1 MVIRSLTLKKI
12 RMPGTYVSGK
22 MLFLFGC
29 FIVTL
34 LFSCQVEDNNKLRIA
49 VAANLQFAI
58 EELTQ
63 DFTEKTGVPCEIII
77 SSSGKLTAQ
86 IIEGAPFDLL
96 LSADMKYPQEL
107 YSRNLTLYE
116 PDIYGYGNL
125 ILWTLH
131 DDVSPELE
139 TLSSEKVTHI
149 ALGNPKTAPY
159 GASAMEVIQ
168 KIGIEKTIQKKLVYG
183 ESIAQ
188 TNQFIISEAVD
199 LGFTSKSVVM
209 STQMKDR
216 GVWKEVD
223 KGLYKPMAQGLV
235 VLNSREAFKAKA
247 IQFRDY
253 ILSSEGKEILHKFG
267 YDMKH

>member
-1 MVIRSLTLKKI
+1 MLSIPLYRKI
-12 RMPGTYVSGK
+12 
-22 MLFLFGC
+22 LFLSSFL
-29 FIVTL
+29 FISFL
-34 LFSCQVEDNNKLRIA
+34 LSCNKDHKDKLRIA

-58 EELTQ
+58 EELAD
-63 DFTEKTGVPCEIII
+63 DFSQRSGVECEIII

-107 YSRNLTLYE
+107 YKRKFTLFQ
-116 PDIYGYGNL
+116 PDIYAYGNL

-131 DDVSPELE
+131 EDVMPELDSL
-139 TLSSEKVTHI
+139 LSEQITHI
-149 ALGNPKTAPY
+149 AIGNPKTAPY
-159 GASAMEVIQ
+159 GVSAMEVIR
-168 KIGIEKTIQKKLVYG
+168 KIGIEDRIHKKLVYG

-188 TNQFIISEAVD
+188 TNQFIISKSVD

-209 STQMKDR
+209 SSQMKDR
-216 GVWKEVD
+216 GQWSEID
-223 KGLYKPMAQGLV
+223 KKLYSPMAQGMV
-235 VLNSREAFKAKA
+235 VLKSRKAFESKA

-253 ILSSEGKEILHKFG
+253 VLSSEGKEILHKFG

>member
-1 MVIRSLTLKKI
+1 MI
-12 RMPGTYVSGK
+12 
-22 MLFLFGC
+22 
-29 FIVTL
+29 L
-34 LFSCQVEDNNKLRIA
+34 LLSCNKEHKDKLRIA

-58 EELTQ
+58 QELAD
-63 DFTEKTGVPCEIII
+63 DFSQRSGVECEIII

-107 YSRNLTLYE
+107 YDRKFTLFQ
-116 PDIYGYGNL
+116 PDIYAYGNL

-131 DDVSPELE
+131 EDVAPELE
-139 TLSSEKVTHI
+139 TLLSEQITHI
-149 ALGNPKTAPY
+149 AIGNPKTAPY
-159 GASAMEVIQ
+159 GVSAMEVLR
-168 KIGIEKTIQKKLVYG
+168 KFGIDQAVQKKLVYG

-188 TNQFIISEAVD
+188 TNQFIISRSVD

-209 STQMKDR
+209 SSQMKGR
-216 GVWKEVD
+216 GQWSEINKD
-223 KGLYKPMAQGLV
+223 LYSPMAQGMV
-235 VLNSREAFKAKA
+235 VLKSRKTFESKA

-253 ILSSEGKEILHKFG
+253 VLSSEGKEILHKFG

>member
-1 MVIRSLTLKKI
+1 MLKAYLYHKI
-12 RMPGTYVSGK
+12 LLSSGFILLI
-22 MLFLFGC
+22 LFN
-29 FIVTL
+29 
-34 LFSCQVEDNNKLRIA
+34 SCDVEDKNKLRIA

-58 EELTQ
+58 EELVQ
-63 DFTEKTGVPCEIII
+63 DFSEKTGVPCEIIV

-107 YSRNLTLYE
+107 YDRGFTLFE

-131 DDVSPELE
+131 DNLIPDLE
-139 TLSSEKVTHI
+139 TLRSEEVTHI
-149 ALGNPKTAPY
+149 AIGNPKTAPY
-159 GASAMEVIQ
+159 GVSAMEVIK
-168 KIGIEKTIQKKLVYG
+168 KIGIEEAIRKKLVFG

-209 STQMKDR
+209 SKQMKDR

-223 KGLYKPMAQGLV
+223 KDLYTPMAQGMV
-235 VLNSREAFKAKA
+235 VLKSREAFKTKA

-253 ILSSEGKEILHKFG
+253 ILSSEGKEILSKFG